1 MKKLNNILY
10 NVSLKAVSG
19 STGVGFNAL
28 CFDSRK
34 VKENDAFVAVKGTK
48 VDGHNYIAKTIEQG
62 ASVIICE
69 VLPEILEENVT
80 YVEVNDSAH
89 ALSIMAANYY
99 NNPSKKLKLIGVT
112 GTNGKTT
119 VATLLFNLFTQ
130 LGYKSG
136 LLSTIENRIG
146 ETVLK
151 ATHTTGDALQL
162 NENLSEMLKQ
172 GCTHCF
178 MEVSSH
184 ALDQKRVA
192 GFEYAGALFTNI
204 SHDHLDY
211 HKTFDAYIAAKKALF
226 DGLPK
231 SAFALVNTDDKR
243 GRIMLQNTK
252 ASKST
257 YSLKSASEFKGKII
271 SNSLSGLEMT
281 IDNRSIWFKLFGDF
295 NAYNIL
301 SVYGTAVLMG
311 EQPEDVL
318 TVLSNIDPVPGR
330 MEVVPNQAKITALVD
345 YAHTPDAL
353 KNVLQT
359 ISGLRTGNESVITVV
374 GCGGDRDKAKRPLM
388 GSIASE
394 MSDKVIFT
402 SDNPRTEDANAIIEE
417 MKQGV
422 GASNKRKVVALV
434 NREEAIK
441 TACLLASPNDI
452 ILVAGKGHED
462 YQEINGKR
470 LPFDDRKVLR
480 EMLHL
485 MEN

>member
-19 STGVGFNAL
+19 STDVPFNNL
-28 CFDSRK
+28 CFDSREVGK
-34 VKENDAFVAVKGTK
+34 NDCFVAVKGTQ
-48 VDGHNYIAKTIEQG
+48 VDGHSYITKTIEQG
-62 ASVIICE
+62 ANVIVCE
-69 VLPEILEENVT
+69 VLPDMLEEQVT
-80 YVEVNDSAH
+80 YIKVKNSAE
-89 ALSIMAANYY
+89 ALSIMAANYFD
-99 NNPSKKLKLIGVT
+99 NPSKKLKLIGVT

-119 VATLLFNLFTQ
+119 IATLLFHLFTQ

-146 ETVLK
+146 DTVLK

-162 NENLSEMLKQ
+162 NENLAKMLKE

-184 ALDQKRVA
+184 ALDQKRTA
-192 GFEYAGALFTNI
+192 GVEYAGALFTNI

-211 HKTFDAYIAAKKALF
+211 HKTFDAYIAAKKILF

-252 ASKST
+252 ATKSS
-257 YSLKSASEFKGKII
+257 YSLKSASEFKGKIV
-271 SNSLSGLEMT
+271 SNSLNGLEMT

-295 NAYNIL
+295 NAYNLL
-301 SVYGTAVLMG
+301 SVYGAAVLMG
-311 EQPEDVL
+311 EQPEEVL
-318 TVLSNIDPVPGR
+318 TVLSNINPVAGR
-330 MEVVPNQAKITALVD
+330 LEIVPNRVNITALVD

-353 KNVLQT
+353 KNVLET
-359 ISGLRTGNESVITVV
+359 IAGLRTGNETVITVV
-374 GCGGDRDKAKRPLM
+374 GCGGDRDKDKRPLM
-388 GSIASE
+388 GAIASE

-402 SDNPRTEDANAIIEE
+402 SDNPRSEDPNAIIDE
-417 MKQGV
+417 MKKGV
-422 GASNKRKVVALV
+422 GASNKRKVVALT

-441 TACLLASPNDI
+441 TACLLASPKDI
-452 ILVAGKGHED
+452 ILVAGKGHEN
-462 YQEINGKR
+462 YQEIMGKR
-470 LPFDDRKVLR
+470 LPFDDRKILS

>member
-1 MKKLNNILY
+1 M
-10 NVSLKAVSG
+10 SLKAVSG
-19 STGVGFNAL
+19 STDIEFNNL

-34 VKENDAFVAVKGTK
+34 VKENDAFIAVRGTN
-48 VDGHNYIAKTIEQG
+48 VDGHDYIAKTIDQG
-62 ASVIICE
+62 ANIIVCE
-69 VLPEILEENVT
+69 TLPEILEEKVT
-80 YVEVNDSAH
+80 YVEVKNSAH
-89 ALSIMAANYY
+89 ALSVMAANFYD
-99 NNPSKKLKLIGVT
+99 NPSTKLKLIGVT

-119 VATLLFNLFTQ
+119 VATLLYNLFTQ
-130 LGYKSG
+130 LGYTSG

-146 ETVLK
+146 DKILK

-162 NENLSEMLKQ
+162 NENLIEMLKQ

-192 GFEYAGALFTNI
+192 GFVYSGALFTNI

-211 HKTFDAYIAAKKALF
+211 HKTFDAYIAAKKELF

-231 SAFALVNTDDKR
+231 TSFALVNTDDKR

-252 ASKST
+252 ATKST
-257 YSLKSASEFKGKII
+257 YSLKSASEFKGKIV
-271 SNSLSGLEMT
+271 SNSLIGLEMN
-281 IDNRSIWFKLFGDF
+281 IDKHSIWFKLFGDF

-301 SVYGTAVLMG
+301 SVYGAAVLMG
-311 EQPEDVL
+311 EQPEEVL
-318 TVLSNIDPVPGR
+318 AVLSNINPVPGR
-330 MEVVPNQAKITALVD
+330 MEVVPNKIKVTALVD

-353 KNVLQT
+353 KNVLET
-359 ISGLRTGNESVITVV
+359 IAGLRTGNESVITVV
-374 GCGGDRDKAKRPLM
+374 GCGGDRDKDKRPLM
-388 GSIASE
+388 GAIASE
-394 MSDKVIFT
+394 MSNKVIFT
-402 SDNPRTEDANAIIEE
+402 SDNPRSEDANTIIEE

-422 GASNKRKVVALV
+422 GASNKRKVVALA

-462 YQEINGKR
+462 YQEINGRR
-470 LPFDDRKVLR
+470 LPFDDRKVLS

>member
-19 STGVGFNAL
+19 TTDIGFNKI

-34 VKENDAFVAVKGTK
+34 VKKSDVFVAVKGTQ
-48 VDGHNYIAKTIEQG
+48 VDGHTYISKTIGQG
-62 ASVIICE
+62 ATVIVC
-69 VLPEILEENVT
+69 EILPDILDEKVT
-80 YVEVNDSAH
+80 YVEVKNSAE

-99 NNPSKKLKLIGVT
+99 DNPSKKLKLVGVT

-119 VATLLFNLFTQ
+119 VATLLFDLFSQ
-130 LGYKSG
+130 LGHKSA

-146 ETVLK
+146 DKILK
-151 ATHTTGDALQL
+151 ATHTTGDSLQL
-162 NENLSEMLKQ
+162 NENLAEMAKQ

-192 GFEYAGALFTNI
+192 GVEYVGALFTNI

-211 HKTFDAYIAAKKALF
+211 HKTFDGYISAKKRLF
-226 DGLPK
+226 DELPK

-252 ASKST
+252 ATKST
-257 YSLKSASEFKGKII
+257 YSLKSASDFKGKIV
-271 SNSLSGLEMT
+271 SNSLQGLEMT
-281 IDNRSIWFKLFGDF
+281 IDNHSIWFKLFGNF

-301 SVYGTAVLMG
+301 LVYGAAVLMG

-318 TVLSNIDPVPGR
+318 TVLSDIDPVPGR
-330 MEVVPNQAKITALVD
+330 MEVVPNKVKITALVD

-353 KNVLQT
+353 KNVLET
-359 ISGLRTGNESVITVV
+359 IGGLRTGNETVITVV
-374 GCGGDRDKAKRPLM
+374 GCGGDRDKDKRPLM

-402 SDNPRTEDANAIIEE
+402 SDNPRSEDANTIIDE

-462 YQEINGKR
+462 YQEIKGKR
-470 LPFDDRKVLR
+470 LPFDDRKVLS
-480 EMLHL
+480 EMLNL

>member
-1 MKKLNNILY
+1 VKKLNNILY
-10 NVSLKAVSG
+10 KVSLKAVSG
-19 STGVGFNAL
+19 STDIGFNNL

-34 VKENDAFVAVKGTK
+34 VTTNDCFVAVKGTLA
-48 VDGHNYIAKTIEQG
+48 DGHSYIAKTIEQG
-62 ASVIICE
+62 ASVIVCE
-69 VLPEILEENVT
+69 VLPEMLEENVT
-80 YVEVNDSAH
+80 FIEVKNSAE

-99 NNPSKKLKLIGVT
+99 DNPSKKLKLIGVT

-119 VATLLFNLFTQ
+119 VATLLYQLFSQ

-146 ETVLK
+146 DTVLK

-162 NENLSEMLKQ
+162 NENLVKMLKQ

-184 ALDQKRVA
+184 ALDQKRTA

-211 HKTFDAYIAAKKALF
+211 HKTFDAYIAAKKRLF

-243 GRIMLQNTK
+243 GKIMLQNTK
-252 ASKST
+252 ATKSS

-271 SNSLSGLEMT
+271 YNSLNGLEMT

-295 NAYNIL
+295 NAYNLL
-301 SVYGTAVLMG
+301 SVYGTALLMG
-311 EQPEDVL
+311 EQPEEVL
-318 TVLSNIDPVPGR
+318 TVLSNINPVPGR
-330 MEVVPNQAKITALVD
+330 MEVVPNAVKITALVD

-353 KNVLQT
+353 KNVLET
-359 ISGLRTGNESVITVV
+359 IAGLRTGNENVITVI
-374 GCGGDRDKAKRPLM
+374 GCGGDRDKDKRPLM
-388 GSIASE
+388 GAIASE
-394 MSDKVIFT
+394 MSDKVILT
-402 SDNPRTEDANAIIEE
+402 SDNPRSEDPNTIIDE

-452 ILVAGKGHED
+452 ILVAGKGHEN

-470 LPFDDRKVLR
+470 LPFDDRKVLT

>member
-1 MKKLNNILY
+1 MNKLNNILY

-19 STGVGFNAL
+19 STDVVFNKL

-34 VKENDAFVAVKGTK
+34 VKENDAFVAIKGTN
-48 VDGHNYIAKTIEQG
+48 VDGHNYISKTIEQG
-62 ASVIICE
+62 ANVIVC
-69 VLPEILEENVT
+69 EILPDTLDEKVT
-80 YVEVNDSAH
+80 YVEVKNSAK
-89 ALSIMAANYY
+89 ALGIMAGNYY
-99 NNPSKKLKLIGVT
+99 NNPSKKLILIGIT

-119 VATLLFNLFTQ
+119 VATLLFNLFSQ

-146 ETVLK
+146 DTVLK
-151 ATHTTGDALQL
+151 ATLTTGDALQV
-162 NENLSEMLKQ
+162 NHNLSEMIKQ

-184 ALDQKRVA
+184 ALDQNRVA
-192 GFEYAGALFTNI
+192 GFQFAGALFTNI

-211 HKTFDAYIAAKKALF
+211 HKTFDAYIAAKKTLF
-226 DGLPK
+226 DILPK
-231 SAFALVNTDDKR
+231 TAFALVNMDDKR

-252 ASKST
+252 AVKST
-257 YSLKSASEFKGKII
+257 YSLKSATEFKGKIV
-271 SNSLSGLEMT
+271 SNSFSGLEMS
-281 IDNRSIWFKLFGDF
+281 IGKHSIWFKLLGNF
-295 NAYNIL
+295 NAYNLL
-301 SVYGTAVLMG
+301 SVYGTAVLLG
-311 EQPEDVL
+311 EQPDDVL
-318 TVLSNIDPVPGR
+318 TILSNIDPVPGR
-330 MEVVPNQAKITALVD
+330 MEFVPNRVKITAIVD

-353 KNVLQT
+353 KNVLNT
-359 ISGLRTGNESVITVV
+359 IGKLRTGNETVITVL
-374 GCGGDRDKAKRPLM
+374 GCGGDRDKDKRPLM

-402 SDNPRTEDANAIIEE
+402 SDNPRSEDPNVIIEE

-462 YQEINGKR
+462 YQEIMGKR
-470 LPFDDRKVLR
+470 LPFDDRKVLS
-480 EMLHL
+480 EMLTL

>member
-1 MKKLNNILY
+1 MNKLNNILY

-19 STGVGFNAL
+19 STDIDFNSL

-34 VKENDAFVAVKGTK
+34 VGKNDAFIAVKGTK
-48 VDGHNYIAKTIEQG
+48 VDGHDFISKTIEQG
-62 ASVIICE
+62 AAVIVCE
-69 VLPEILEENVT
+69 VLPEILEEHIT
-80 YVEVNDSAH
+80 YIEVKNSAE
-89 ALSIMAANYY
+89 ALSIMAANFY

-119 VATLLFNLFTQ
+119 VATLLFQLFTQ

-146 ETVLK
+146 ETILK

-162 NENLSEMLKQ
+162 NKNLSEMLKQ

-192 GFEYAGALFTNI
+192 GFEYSGALFTNI

-211 HKTFDAYIAAKKALF
+211 HKTFDAYIAAKKLLF

-231 SAFALVNTDDKR
+231 TAFALVNMDDKR
-243 GRIMLQNTK
+243 GRVMLQNTK
-252 ASKST
+252 ASKSS

-271 SNSLSGLEMT
+271 SNSINGLEMN
-281 IDNRSIWFKLFGDF
+281 IDYKSIWFKLFGDF
-295 NAYNIL
+295 NAYNLL
-301 SVYGTAVLMG
+301 SVYGAAVLMG
-311 EQPEDVL
+311 EQPEEVL
-318 TVLSNIDPVPGR
+318 TVLSNINPVPGR
-330 MEVVPNQAKITALVD
+330 MEVVPNRVNVTALVD

-353 KNVLQT
+353 KNVLET
-359 ISGLRTGNESVITVV
+359 IAELRTGNENVITVI
-374 GCGGDRDKAKRPLM
+374 GCGGDRDKDKRPLM

-402 SDNPRTEDANAIIEE
+402 SDNPRSEDPNTIIEE

-441 TACLLASPNDI
+441 TACLLALPKDI

-462 YQEINGKR
+462 YQEINGNK
-470 LPFDDRKVLR
+470 LPFDDRKVLS
-480 EMLHL
+480 EMLNM

>member
-10 NVSLKAVSG
+10 NVSLNAVSG
-19 STGVGFNAL
+19 STDVSFNKL

-34 VKENDAFVAVKGTK
+34 VKNGDAFVAVKGTQ
-48 VDGHNYIAKTIEQG
+48 VDGHTYISKTIEQG
-62 ASVIICE
+62 AIIIVCE
-69 VLPEILEENVT
+69 VLPEILDENVT
-80 YVEVNDSAH
+80 YVEVKNSAE
-89 ALSIMAANYY
+89 ALSIMAANFFD
-99 NNPSKKLKLIGVT
+99 NPSKKLKLIGVT

-119 VATLLFNLFTQ
+119 IATMLYQLFSQ

-146 ETVLK
+146 DKVLK

-162 NENLSEMLKQ
+162 NENLAEMIKQ

-184 ALDQKRVA
+184 ALDQKRTA

-211 HKTFDAYIAAKKALF
+211 HKTFDAYIAAKKLLF

-243 GRIMLQNTK
+243 GKIMLQNTK
-252 ASKST
+252 ATKSS

-271 SNSLSGLEMT
+271 SNSLHGLEMT
-281 IDNRSIWFKLFGDF
+281 IDNKSIWFKLFGDF

-301 SVYGTAVLMG
+301 SVYGTAILMG
-311 EQPEDVL
+311 EQADEVL

-330 MEVVPNQAKITALVD
+330 MEVVPNMVKITALVD

-353 KNVLQT
+353 KNVLDT

-374 GCGGDRDKAKRPLM
+374 GCGGDRDKDKRPLM

-394 MSDKVIFT
+394 MSDKVILT
-402 SDNPRTEDANAIIEE
+402 SDNPRSEDPNVIIDE

-470 LPFDDRKVLR
+470 LPFDDRKVLS
-480 EMLHL
+480 EMLNL
-485 MEN
+485 MNN

>member
-1 MKKLNNILY
+1 VKKLNDILY
-10 NVSLKAVSG
+10 GVPLKAVSG
-19 STGVGFNAL
+19 STEVGFYSL
-28 CFDSRK
+28 RFDSKK
-34 VKENDAFVAVKGTK
+34 VKKNDAFVAIEGTK
-48 VDGHNYIAKTIEQG
+48 VDGHKFIGKTIDQG
-62 ASVIICE
+62 ASVIVC
-69 VLPEILEENVT
+69 EILPDILDEKVT
-80 YVEVNDSAH
+80 YVEVKNSAM

-99 NNPSKKLKLIGVT
+99 GNPSKKIKLIGVT

-119 VATLLFNLFTQ
+119 VATLLYDLFNQ

-146 ETVLK
+146 DNVLK
-151 ATHTTGDALQL
+151 ATHTTGDAIQL
-162 NENLSEMLKQ
+162 NENLNEMLKQ

-192 GFEYAGALFTNI
+192 GIEYSGALFTNI

-211 HKTFDAYIAAKKALF
+211 HKTFDAYISAKKELF

-231 SAFALVNTDDKR
+231 SAFALVNTDDRR
-243 GRIMLQNTK
+243 GKIMLQNTK
-252 ASKST
+252 AAKST
-257 YSLKSASEFKGKII
+257 YSLKSASDFKGKII
-271 SNSLSGLEMT
+271 SNTLNGLEMNV
-281 IDNRSIWFKLFGDF
+281 DNQSIWFKLFGDF

-301 SVYGTAVLMG
+301 SVYGTAILMG

-318 TVLSNIDPVPGR
+318 TILSNIDPVPGR
-330 MEVVPNQAKITALVD
+330 MEIVHNSVKITALVD

-353 KNVLQT
+353 KNVLE
-359 ISGLRTGNESVITVV
+359 SVAGLRTGNETVITVV
-374 GCGGDRDKAKRPLM
+374 GCGGDRDKDKRPLM

-402 SDNPRTEDANAIIEE
+402 SDNPRSEDPNTIISE
-417 MKQGV
+417 MKKGV
-422 GASNKRKVVALV
+422 GASNKRKVVAMV

-462 YQEINGKR
+462 YQEIKGKR
-470 LPFDDRKVLR
+470 LPFDDRKILS
-480 EMLHL
+480 EMLNL
-485 MEN
+485 MKN

>member
-1 MKKLNNILY
+1 MSKLNNILY

-19 STGVGFNAL
+19 STDVSINKL

-34 VKENDAFVAVKGTK
+34 VKKGDAFVAVEGTK
-48 VDGHNYIAKTIEQG
+48 VDGHNYIDKTIEQG
-62 ASVIICE
+62 ASVIVCE
-69 VLPEILEENVT
+69 VLPDILEENVT
-80 YVEVNDSAH
+80 YVEVKNSAH
-89 ALSIMAANYY
+89 ALSVMAVNFY

-119 VATLLFNLFTQ
+119 VATLLYNLFSQ

-146 ETVLK
+146 DKVLK
-151 ATHTTGDALQL
+151 STHTTGDALQL
-162 NENLSEMLKQ
+162 NENLNEMLKQ

-184 ALDQKRVA
+184 ALDQQRVA

-211 HKTFDAYIAAKKALF
+211 HKTFDSYIAAKKLLF

-243 GRIMLQNTK
+243 GKVMLQNTK
-252 ASKST
+252 ATKST

-271 SNSLSGLEMT
+271 SNSLNGLEMT
-281 IDNRSIWFKLFGDF
+281 IDNHTIWFKLFGDF
-295 NAYNIL
+295 NAYNLL

-311 EQPEDVL
+311 EQPEEVL
-318 TVLSNIDPVPGR
+318 TVLSNINPVPGR
-330 MEVVPNQAKITALVD
+330 MEVVPNAVKITALVD

-353 KNVLQT
+353 KNVLES
-359 ISGLRTGNESVITVV
+359 IAGLRTGNETVITVV
-374 GCGGDRDKAKRPLM
+374 GCGGDRDKDKRPLM

-402 SDNPRTEDANAIIEE
+402 SDNPRSEDPNTIIYE

-462 YQEINGKR
+462 YQEIDGKR
-470 LPFDDRKVLR
+470 LPFDDRKVLS
-480 EMLHL
+480 EMLQL

>member
-19 STGVGFNAL
+19 STDVSFNNL

-34 VKENDAFVAVKGTK
+34 VKKDDAFVAVKGTQ
-48 VDGHNYIAKTIEQG
+48 VDGHIYISKTIEQG
-62 ASVIICE
+62 ATVIVCE

-80 YVEVNDSAH
+80 YIEVKKSAE
-89 ALSIMAANYY
+89 ALSIMAANFFD
-99 NNPSKKLKLIGVT
+99 NPSKKLKLVGVT

-119 VATLLFNLFTQ
+119 IATMLYQLFSQ

-146 ETVLK
+146 DKVLK

-162 NENLSEMLKQ
+162 NENLAEMIKQ

-184 ALDQKRVA
+184 ALDQKRTA
-192 GFEYAGALFTNI
+192 GFEFSGALFTNI

-211 HKTFDAYIAAKKALF
+211 HKTFDAYIAAKKLLF

-231 SAFALVNTDDKR
+231 SAFTLVNTDDKR

-252 ASKST
+252 ATKSS

-271 SNSLSGLEMT
+271 SNSLNGLEMN

-301 SVYGTAVLMG
+301 SVYGAAILMG
-311 EQPEDVL
+311 EQADEVL

-330 MEVVPNQAKITALVD
+330 MEVVPNMVKITALVD

-353 KNVLQT
+353 KNVLDT
-359 ISGLRTGNESVITVV
+359 ISGLRTGNENVITVV
-374 GCGGDRDKAKRPLM
+374 GCGGDRDKDKRPLM

-394 MSDKVIFT
+394 MSDKVILT
-402 SDNPRTEDANAIIEE
+402 SDNPRSEDPNAIIDE

-462 YQEINGKR
+462 YQEINGER
-470 LPFDDRKVLR
+470 LPFDDRKVLS
-480 EMLHL
+480 EMLNL
-485 MEN
+485 MNN

>member
-19 STGVGFNAL
+19 STDVSFNQL

-34 VKENDAFVAVKGTK
+34 VGKNDAFVAVKGTL
-48 VDGHNYIAKTIEQG
+48 VDGHTYIDKTIEQG
-62 ASVIICE
+62 ATVIVCE
-69 VLPEILEENVT
+69 VLPEILDESIT
-80 YVEVNDSAH
+80 YVEVKKSAH
-89 ALSIMAANYY
+89 ALSVMAANYFD
-99 NNPSKKLKLIGVT
+99 NPSQKLKLIGVT

-119 VATLLFNLFTQ
+119 IATLLFNLFTG

-146 ETVLK
+146 DKVIK
-151 ATHTTGDALQL
+151 ATHTTGDAIQL
-162 NENLSEMLKQ
+162 NQNLDEMLKA

-192 GFEYAGALFTNI
+192 GFQYAGAIFTNI

-211 HKTFDAYIAAKKALF
+211 HKTFDAYIAAKKSLF

-243 GRIMLQNTK
+243 GKIMLQNTK
-252 ASKST
+252 SAKSS
-257 YSLKSASEFKGKII
+257 YSLKSASEFKGKIV
-271 SNSLSGLEMT
+271 SNSLNGLEMT
-281 IDNRSIWFKLFGDF
+281 IDNHSIWFKLFGDF

-301 SVYGTAVLMG
+301 SVYGAAVLLG

-318 TVLSNIDPVPGR
+318 TELSNIDPVPGR
-330 MEVVPNQAKITALVD
+330 MEVVPNSVKITALVD

-353 KNVLQT
+353 KNVLET
-359 ISGLRTGNESVITVV
+359 IGGLRTGNETVITVV
-374 GCGGDRDKAKRPLM
+374 GCGGDRDKDKRPLM
-388 GSIASE
+388 GSIATE

-402 SDNPRTEDANAIIEE
+402 SDNPRSEDPNTIIAE
-417 MKQGV
+417 MKEGV
-422 GASNKRKVVALV
+422 GASNKRKVVAMV
-434 NREEAIK
+434 SREEAIK
-441 TACLLASPNDI
+441 TACLMASPEDI

-470 LPFDDRKVLR
+470 LPFDDRKILSDVLN
-480 EMLHL
+480 L

>member
-19 STGVGFNAL
+19 STDISFNKL

-34 VKENDAFVAVKGTK
+34 VTKNDAFVAVKGTV
-48 VDGHNYIAKTIEQG
+48 VDGHAFISKTIEQG
-62 ASVIICE
+62 AGVIICE
-69 VLPEILEENVT
+69 VLPDILDEKVT
-80 YVEVNDSAH
+80 YVEVKDSAD
-89 ALSIMAANYY
+89 ALSVMAANFYD
-99 NNPSKKLKLIGVT
+99 NPSTKLKLIGVT

-119 VATLLFNLFTQ
+119 VATLLHKLFSE
-130 LGYKSG
+130 LGYTSG

-146 ETVLK
+146 DRILK
-151 ATHTTGDALQL
+151 ATHTTGDAIQL
-162 NENLSEMLKQ
+162 NENLAEMIKK

-184 ALDQKRVA
+184 ALDQRRVA
-192 GFEYAGALFTNI
+192 GVEYAGALFTNI

-211 HKTFDAYIAAKKALF
+211 HKTFDNYIAAKKVLF

-243 GRIMLQNTK
+243 GKIMLQNTK
-252 ASKST
+252 ASKNS
-257 YSLKSASEFKGKII
+257 YSLKSASDFKGKVV

-281 IDNRSIWFKLFGDF
+281 IDNHAIWFKLFGDF

-311 EQPEDVL
+311 EQSEDVL
-318 TVLSNIDPVPGR
+318 TVLSNLDSVAGR
-330 MEVVPNQAKITALVD
+330 MEIVTNAVKITAIVD

-353 KNVLQT
+353 KNVLET
-359 ISGLRTGNESVITVV
+359 IDGLRTGNETVITVV

-388 GSIASE
+388 GSIATE
-394 MSDKVIFT
+394 LSDKVIFT
-402 SDNPRTEDANAIIEE
+402 SDNPRSEDPDSIINE
-417 MKQGV
+417 MKEGV
-422 GASNKRKVVALV
+422 GASNKRKVVAMT

-452 ILVAGKGHED
+452 ILVAGKGHEN
-462 YQEINGKR
+462 YQEIKGKR
-470 LPFDDRKVLR
+470 IAFDDRKVLS
-480 EMLHL
+480 EMLKL

>member
-1 MKKLNNILY
+1 
-10 NVSLKAVSG
+10 
-19 STGVGFNAL
+19 
-28 CFDSRK
+28 
-34 VKENDAFVAVKGTK
+34 
-48 VDGHNYIAKTIEQG
+48 
-62 ASVIICE
+62 
-69 VLPEILEENVT
+69 
-80 YVEVNDSAH
+80 
-89 ALSIMAANYY
+89 MAANYY
-99 NNPSKKLKLIGVT
+99 DNPSKKLQLIGVT

-119 VATLLFNLFTQ
+119 VATLLFDLFTQ

-146 ETVLK
+146 DTVLK

-162 NENLSEMLKQ
+162 NENLIEMIKQ

-192 GFEYAGALFTNI
+192 GFQYAGALFTNI

-211 HKTFDAYIAAKKALF
+211 HKTFDAYIKAKKILF
-226 DGLPK
+226 DNLPK

-252 ASKST
+252 ATKST

-281 IDNRSIWFKLFGDF
+281 IDNHSIWFKLFVYF

-301 SVYGTAVLMG
+301 SVYGTAILMG

-318 TVLSNIDPVPGR
+318 TVLSNINPVPGR

-353 KNVLQT
+353 KNVLET
-359 ISGLRTGNESVITVV
+359 IGGLRTGNETVITVV
-374 GCGGDRDKAKRPLM
+374 GCGGDRDKDKRPLM
-388 GSIASE
+388 GSIASA

-402 SDNPRTEDANAIIEE
+402 SDNPRSEDANIIIEE

-470 LPFDDRKVLR
+470 LPFDDRKVLS

>member
-19 STGVGFNAL
+19 STDVSFNNL

-34 VKENDAFVAVKGTK
+34 VKKDDAFVAVKGTQ
-48 VDGHNYIAKTIEQG
+48 VDGHSYISKTIEQG
-62 ASVIICE
+62 ATVIVCE
-69 VLPEILEENVT
+69 VLPEILDEHVT
-80 YVEVNDSAH
+80 YVEVKNSAE
-89 ALSIMAANYY
+89 ALSIMAANYFD
-99 NNPSKKLKLIGVT
+99 NPSKKLKLIGVT

-119 VATLLFNLFTQ
+119 IATMLYMLFSQ

-146 ETVLK
+146 DTVLK

-162 NENLSEMLKQ
+162 NENLAEMIKQ

-184 ALDQKRVA
+184 ALDQKRTA
-192 GFEYAGALFTNI
+192 GVEYAGALFTNI

-211 HKTFDAYIAAKKALF
+211 HKTFDAYIAAKKLLF

-243 GRIMLQNTK
+243 GKIMWQNTK
-252 ASKST
+252 ATKSS

-271 SNSLSGLEMT
+271 SNSLNGLEMN
-281 IDNRSIWFKLFGDF
+281 IDNKSIWFKLFGDF

-301 SVYGTAVLMG
+301 SVYGAAILMG
-311 EQPEDVL
+311 EQADEVL

-330 MEVVPNQAKITALVD
+330 MEVVPNMVKITALVD

-353 KNVLQT
+353 KNVLDT

-374 GCGGDRDKAKRPLM
+374 GCGGDRDKDKRPLM
-388 GSIASE
+388 GAIASE
-394 MSDKVIFT
+394 MSDKVILT
-402 SDNPRTEDANAIIEE
+402 SDNPRSEDPNAIIDE

-441 TACLLASPNDI
+441 TACLLALPNDI

-462 YQEINGKR
+462 YQEINGEQ
-470 LPFDDRKVLR
+470 LPFDDRKVLS
-480 EMLHL
+480 EMLNL
-485 MEN
+485 MNN

>member
-19 STGVGFNAL
+19 TTDIGFNKI

-34 VKENDAFVAVKGTK
+34 VTKSDVFVAVKGTQ
-48 VDGHNYIAKTIEQG
+48 VDGHTYISKTIGQG
-62 ASVIICE
+62 ATVIVC
-69 VLPEILEENVT
+69 EILPDILDEKVT
-80 YVEVNDSAH
+80 YVEVKNSAE

-99 NNPSKKLKLIGVT
+99 DNPSKKLKLVGVT

-119 VATLLFNLFTQ
+119 VATLLFDLFSQ
-130 LGYKSG
+130 LGHKSA
-136 LLSTIENRIG
+136 LLSTIENKIG
-146 ETVLK
+146 DKILK
-151 ATHTTGDALQL
+151 ATHTTGDSLQL
-162 NENLSEMLKQ
+162 NENLAEMVKQ

-192 GFEYAGALFTNI
+192 GVEYVGALFTNI

-211 HKTFDAYIAAKKALF
+211 HKTFDGYISAKKRLF
-226 DGLPK
+226 DELPK

-252 ASKST
+252 ATKST
-257 YSLKSASEFKGKII
+257 YSLKSASDFKGKIV
-271 SNSLSGLEMT
+271 SNSLQGLEMT
-281 IDNRSIWFKLFGDF
+281 IDNHSIWFKLFGNF

-301 SVYGTAVLMG
+301 LVYGAAVLMG

-318 TVLSNIDPVPGR
+318 TVLSDIDPVPGR
-330 MEVVPNQAKITALVD
+330 MEVVPNKVKITALVD

-353 KNVLQT
+353 KNVLET
-359 ISGLRTGNESVITVV
+359 IGGLRTGNETVITVV
-374 GCGGDRDKAKRPLM
+374 GCGGDRDKDKRPLM

-402 SDNPRTEDANAIIEE
+402 SDNPRSEDANTIIDE

-462 YQEINGKR
+462 YQEIKGKR
-470 LPFDDRKVLR
+470 LPFDDRKVLS
-480 EMLHL
+480 EMLNL

>member
-1 MKKLNNILY
+1 VKKLNNILY

-19 STGVGFNAL
+19 STDVSFNNL

-34 VKENDAFVAVKGTK
+34 VKKDDAFVAVKGTQ
-48 VDGHNYIAKTIEQG
+48 VDGHSYISKTIEQG
-62 ASVIICE
+62 ATVIVCE
-69 VLPEILEENVT
+69 VLPEILDEHVT
-80 YVEVNDSAH
+80 YVEVKNSAE
-89 ALSIMAANYY
+89 ALSIMAANYFD
-99 NNPSKKLKLIGVT
+99 NPSKKLKLIGVT

-119 VATLLFNLFTQ
+119 IATMLYMLFSQ

-146 ETVLK
+146 DTVLK

-162 NENLSEMLKQ
+162 NENLAEMIKQ

-184 ALDQKRVA
+184 ALDQKRTA
-192 GFEYAGALFTNI
+192 GVEYVGALFTNI

-211 HKTFDAYIAAKKALF
+211 HKTFDAYIAAKKLLF

-243 GRIMLQNTK
+243 GKIMWQNTK
-252 ASKST
+252 ATKSS

-271 SNSLSGLEMT
+271 SNSLNGLEMN
-281 IDNRSIWFKLFGDF
+281 IDNKSIWFKLFGDF

-301 SVYGTAVLMG
+301 SVYGAAILMG
-311 EQPEDVL
+311 EQADEVL

-330 MEVVPNQAKITALVD
+330 MEVVPNMVKITALVD

-353 KNVLQT
+353 KNVLDT

-374 GCGGDRDKAKRPLM
+374 GCGGDRDKDKRPLM
-388 GSIASE
+388 GAIASE
-394 MSDKVIFT
+394 MSDKVILT
-402 SDNPRTEDANAIIEE
+402 SDNPRSEDPNAIIDE

-441 TACLLASPNDI
+441 TACLLALPNDI

-462 YQEINGKR
+462 YQEINGEQ
-470 LPFDDRKVLR
+470 LPFDDRKVLS
-480 EMLHL
+480 EMLNL
-485 MEN
+485 MNN

>member
-1 MKKLNNILY
+1 
-10 NVSLKAVSG
+10 
-19 STGVGFNAL
+19 
-28 CFDSRK
+28 
-34 VKENDAFVAVKGTK
+34 
-48 VDGHNYIAKTIEQG
+48 
-62 ASVIICE
+62 
-69 VLPEILEENVT
+69 
-80 YVEVNDSAH
+80 
-89 ALSIMAANYY
+89 
-99 NNPSKKLKLIGVT
+99 
-112 GTNGKTT
+112 
-119 VATLLFNLFTQ
+119 
-130 LGYKSG
+130 
-136 LLSTIENRIG
+136 
-146 ETVLK
+146 
-151 ATHTTGDALQL
+151 
-162 NENLSEMLKQ
+162 
-172 GCTHCF
+172 

-211 HKTFDAYIAAKKALF
+211 HKTFDAYIAAKKLLF

-252 ASKST
+252 ATKST

-271 SNSLSGLEMT
+271 SNCLNGLEMT

-330 MEVVPNQAKITALVD
+330 MEVVPNKAKITALVD

-353 KNVLQT
+353 KNVLET
-359 ISGLRTGNESVITVV
+359 ISGLRTGNETVITVV
-374 GCGGDRDKAKRPLM
+374 GCGGDRDKDKRPLM
-388 GSIASE
+388 GSIASK

-402 SDNPRTEDANAIIEE
+402 SDNPRTEDANTIIEE
-417 MKQGV
+417 MRLGV

-470 LPFDDRKVLR
+470 LPFDDRKVLS

>member
-1 MKKLNNILY
+1 MKKLNSILY

-19 STGVGFNAL
+19 STDISFNAL

-34 VKENDAFVAVKGTK
+34 VKEGDAFIAVKGTN
-48 VDGHNYIAKTIEQG
+48 VDGHTFISKTIEQG
-62 ASVIICE
+62 AAVIVC
-69 VLPEILEENVT
+69 EILPDILHEEIT
-80 YVEVNDSAH
+80 YVEVKNSAE
-89 ALSIMAANYY
+89 ALSIMAANFYD
-99 NNPSKKLKLIGVT
+99 NPSKKLYLIGVT

-119 VATLLFNLFTQ
+119 VATLLYKVFSQ
-130 LGYKSG
+130 LGCKSG

-146 ETVLK
+146 DKIIK
-151 ATHTTGDALQL
+151 ATHTTADALQL
-162 NENLSEMLKQ
+162 NKNLEHMLQQ

-192 GFEYAGALFTNI
+192 GIQFAGAIFTNI

-211 HKTFDAYIAAKKALF
+211 HKTFDAYIAAKKLLF

-231 SAFALVNTDDKR
+231 SAFALVNSDDKR
-243 GRIMLQNTK
+243 ARIMLQNTK
-252 ASKST
+252 AIKST
-257 YSLKSASEFKGKII
+257 YSLKSASEFKGKIV
-271 SNSLSGLEMT
+271 SNSLVGLEMT
-281 IDNRSIWFKLFGDF
+281 IDNRPIWFKIFGKF
-295 NAYNIL
+295 NAYNLL
-301 SVYGTAVLMG
+301 SVLGTAVLLN
-311 EQPEDVL
+311 ENSDDVL
-318 TVLSNIDPVPGR
+318 TVLSNLDPVSGR
-330 MEVVPNQAKITALVD
+330 MEVVPNSVKITALVD

-353 KNVLQT
+353 KNVLET
-359 ISGLRTGNESVITVV
+359 IAGLRTGNETVITVV
-374 GCGGDRDKAKRPLM
+374 GCGGDRDKTKRPLM

-394 MSDKVIFT
+394 LSDKVIFT
-402 SDNPRTEDANAIIEE
+402 ADNPRSEDPNAIIDE

-470 LPFDDRKVLR
+470 LPFDDRKILS
-480 EMLHL
+480 EMLNL
-485 MEN
+485 MEH

>member
-19 STGVGFNAL
+19 TTDIGFNKI

-34 VKENDAFVAVKGTK
+34 VKKNDVFVAVKGTQ
-48 VDGHNYIAKTIEQG
+48 VDGHTYIPKTIGQG
-62 ASVIICE
+62 ATVIVC
-69 VLPEILEENVT
+69 EILPDILDEKVT
-80 YVEVNDSAH
+80 YVEVKNSDE

-99 NNPSKKLKLIGVT
+99 DNPSKKLKLVGVT

-119 VATLLFNLFTQ
+119 VATLLFDLFSQ
-130 LGYKSG
+130 LGHKSA

-146 ETVLK
+146 DKILK
-151 ATHTTGDALQL
+151 ATHTTGDSLQL
-162 NENLSEMLKQ
+162 NENLAEMAKQ

-192 GFEYAGALFTNI
+192 GVEYVGALFTNI

-211 HKTFDAYIAAKKALF
+211 HKTFDGYISAKKRLF
-226 DGLPK
+226 DELPK

-252 ASKST
+252 ATKST
-257 YSLKSASEFKGKII
+257 YSLKSASDFKGKIV
-271 SNSLSGLEMT
+271 SNSLQGLEMT
-281 IDNRSIWFKLFGDF
+281 IDNHSIWFKLFGNF

-301 SVYGTAVLMG
+301 LVYGAAVLMG

-318 TVLSNIDPVPGR
+318 TVLSDIDPVPGR
-330 MEVVPNQAKITALVD
+330 MEVVPNKVKITALVD

-353 KNVLQT
+353 KNVLET
-359 ISGLRTGNESVITVV
+359 IGGLRTGNETVITVV
-374 GCGGDRDKAKRPLM
+374 GCGGDRDKDKRPLM

-402 SDNPRTEDANAIIEE
+402 SDNPRSEDANTIIDE

-462 YQEINGKR
+462 YQEIKGKR
-470 LPFDDRKVLR
+470 LPFDDRKVLS
-480 EMLHL
+480 EMLNL